1 MCGLRGVRDCVSN
14 GSPSFEV
21 IRSYSSARLA
31 PGYRAWLPIDL
42 PRPGFCDGTLTV
54 DLELE
59 QVRAIVRDLDSA
71 LDPVGFARL
80 HGGVSDVYR
89 IDFAGA
95 ENPLV
100 LKIYADEPAWIVAKE
115 ALVAGWIGERAG
127 IPTPRWLRVVERRT
141 CIPFRFALTTWLPGV
156 TVRSLIGVPGID
168 AAYRQMGE
176 LLRRLHAI
184 PMTAYGYI
192 VADGIRRP
200 QPTND
205 EYMRSAFNQVFRQF
219 REQGGE
225 ETLTRRLEGAA
236 QSRFDLLQ
244 YSAGPV
250 FCHDDLQQGNVL
262 AEHGRNGSLQLTGLI
277 DFGNAR
283 AADALFDLAKALFC
297 CAHEDPRSRQPVLAG
312 YGEIN
317 HPDPEEALWLY
328 TLFHR
333 VVMWCGLTR
342 SGDTSDGPA
351 GLLRDLDE
359 MSR

>member
-1 MCGLRGVRDCVSN
+1 MRAVS
-14 GSPSFEV
+14 
-21 IRSYSSARLA
+21 A
-31 PGYRAWLPIDL
+31 
-42 PRPGFCDGTLTV
+42 
-54 DLELE
+54 
-59 QVRAIVRDLDSA
+59 
-71 LDPVGFARL
+71 
-80 HGGVSDVYR
+80 
-89 IDFAGA
+89 
-95 ENPLV
+95 
-100 LKIYADEPAWIVAKE
+100 
-115 ALVAGWIGERAG
+115 
-127 IPTPRWLRVVERRT
+127 
-141 CIPFRFALTTWLPGV
+141 
-156 TVRSLIGVPGID
+156 ID

-205 EYMRSAFNQVFRQF
+205 EYMRSAFNQAFWQF
-219 REQGGE
+219 REQAGE
-225 ETLTRRLEGAA
+225 ETLTRRLEEKA

-244 YSAGPV
+244 CSAGPV
-250 FCHDDLQQGNVL
+250 LCHDDLQQGNLL
-262 AEHGRNGSLQLTGLI
+262 AEYGTNGSLQLTGLI

-283 AADALFDLAKALFC
+283 AGDALFDLAKALFC
-297 CAHEDPRSRQPVLAG
+297 CAHEDPRSRGPVLAG

-328 TLFHR
+328 ALFHR

-342 SGDTSDGPA
+342 GGDTSDGPA

>member
-1 MCGLRGVRDCVSN
+1 MAPDRQERGY
-14 GSPSFEV
+14 GM
-21 IRSYSSARLA
+21 AR
-31 PGYRAWLPIDL
+31 II
-42 PRPGFCDGTLTV
+42 V

-59 QVRAIVRDLDSA
+59 QVRAIVRDLDRT

-80 HGGVSDVYR
+80 RGGTSEVYR
-89 IDFAGA
+89 IDLARS
-95 ENPLV
+95 ENKLV
-100 LKIYADEPAWIVAKE
+100 LKIYDDEPAWIVAKE

-127 IPTPRWLRVVERRT
+127 VPIPRWLRVDERRT
-141 CIPFRFALTTWLPGV
+141 CVPFRFALTTWLPGV
-156 TVRSLIGVPGID
+156 TVRSLIGAPGIE

-200 QPTND
+200 YPTND
-205 EYMRSAFNQVFRQF
+205 EYMRSAFNQAFRQF
-219 REQGGE
+219 REQAGE
-225 ETLTRRLEGAA
+225 GTLARRLEEKA
-236 QSRFDLLQ
+236 QSRFGLLQ

-262 AEHGRNGSLQLTGLI
+262 AADGRNGNLRLTGLI

-283 AADALFDLAKALFC
+283 AGDALFDLAKTLFC
-297 CAHEDPRSRQPVLAG
+297 CTHEDPRSREPLLDG
-312 YGEIN
+312 YGDIN

-328 TLFHR
+328 TLFHGL
-333 VVMWCGLTR
+333 VMWCGLTR
-342 SGDTSDGPA
+342 RGDTSDGPA

>member
-1 MCGLRGVRDCVSN
+1 M
-14 GSPSFEV
+14 
-21 IRSYSSARLA
+21 AR
-31 PGYRAWLPIDL
+31 
-42 PRPGFCDGTLTV
+42 LTV

-59 QVRAIVRDLDSA
+59 QVRAIVRDLDST

-89 IDFAGA
+89 IELAGA
-95 ENPLV
+95 EKPLV
-100 LKIYADEPAWIVAKE
+100 LKVYGDEPAWIVAKE

-127 IPTPRWLRVVERRT
+127 IPIPRWLRVDERRT
-141 CIPFRFALTTWLPGV
+141 CIPFRFALTTWLPGA
-156 TVRSLIGVPGID
+156 TVRSLIGVPGFD
-168 AAYRQMGE
+168 AVCRQMGE

-205 EYMRSAFNQVFRQF
+205 EYMRSAFNQAFRQF
-219 REQGGE
+219 REQTGE
-225 ETLTRRLEGAA
+225 EALTRRLEEKA

-250 FCHDDLQQGNVL
+250 LCHDDLQQGNVL
-262 AEHGRNGSLQLTGLI
+262 AEYGTNGSLQLTGLI

-283 AADALFDLAKALFC
+283 AGDALFDLAKALFC
-297 CAHEDPRSRQPVLAG
+297 CAHEDPRSREPVLAG

-342 SGDTSDGPA
+342 RGDTSDGPA

>member
-1 MCGLRGVRDCVSN
+1 M
-14 GSPSFEV
+14 
-21 IRSYSSARLA
+21 ARL
-31 PGYRAWLPIDL
+31 
-42 PRPGFCDGTLTV
+42 TV
-54 DLELE
+54 NLELE
-59 QVRAIVRDLDSA
+59 QVRAIVRDLDST

-80 HGGVSDVYR
+80 HGGMGGDVYR
-89 IDFAGA
+89 INLAGA
-95 ENPLV
+95 ENPLI
-100 LKIYADEPAWIVAKE
+100 LKIYGDEPAWIVAKE
-115 ALVAGWIGERAG
+115 ALVADWIGEQAG
-127 IPTPRWLRVVERRT
+127 IPIPRWLRVDERRT

-156 TVRSLIGVPGID
+156 MVRSLIGAPGID
-168 AAYRQMGE
+168 SAYRQMGA

-184 PMTAYGYI
+184 RMTAYGYI
-192 VADGIRRP
+192 VADGIWRP

-205 EYMRSAFNQVFRQF
+205 EYMRSAFNQAFRQF

-225 ETLTRRLEGAA
+225 ETLTRRLEENV
-236 QSRFDLLQ
+236 QSRFHLLQ

-262 AEHGRNGSLQLTGLI
+262 TEYCKNGSLQLTGLI

-283 AADALFDLAKALFC
+283 AGDALFDLAKALFC
-297 CAHEDPRSRQPVLAG
+297 CAHEDPRSREPLLAG

-317 HPDPEEALWLY
+317 HPDPEGALWLY

-333 VVMWCGLTR
+333 VSMWCHLTR
-342 SGDTSDGPA
+342 HGDTSDGHA

>member
-1 MCGLRGVRDCVSN
+1 M
-14 GSPSFEV
+14 
-21 IRSYSSARLA
+21 AR
-31 PGYRAWLPIDL
+31 
-42 PRPGFCDGTLTV
+42 LTV

-115 ALVAGWIGERAG
+115 ALVAGWIGERAS
-127 IPTPRWLRVVERRT
+127 IPTPRWLRVDERRT

>member
-1 MCGLRGVRDCVSN
+1 M
-14 GSPSFEV
+14 
-21 IRSYSSARLA
+21 AH
-31 PGYRAWLPIDL
+31 
-42 PRPGFCDGTLTV
+42 LTV

-59 QVRAIVRDLDSA
+59 QIRPIIRDLDST
-71 LDPVGFARL
+71 LDPVSFARL
-80 HGGVSDVYR
+80 HGGVGAVYR
-89 IDFAGA
+89 IDLAGTG
-95 ENPLV
+95 NPLV
-100 LKIYADEPAWIVAKE
+100 LKIYGDEPAWVVAKE

-127 IPTPRWLRVVERRT
+127 IPIPRWLRVDERRT

-156 TVRSLIGVPGID
+156 TLRSLIGAVGID
-168 AAYRQMGE
+168 AAYRQMGA
-176 LLRRLHAI
+176 LLRHLHAI

-192 VADGIRRP
+192 VADGIQRP

-205 EYMRSAFNQVFRQF
+205 EYMRSAFSRAFRQF
-219 REQGGE
+219 RERGGKE
-225 ETLTRRLEGAA
+225 ILTRRLEEKA

-250 FCHDDLQQGNVL
+250 LCHDDLQQGNVL
-262 AEHGRNGSLQLTGLI
+262 AEFGINGSLQLTGLV

-283 AADALFDLAKALFC
+283 AGDALFDLAKALFC
-297 CAHEDPRSRQPVLAG
+297 CAHEDPRSPEPLLAG

-317 HPDPEEALWLY
+317 HPAPDEALWLY

-333 VVMWCGLTR
+333 VSMWCWLTR
-342 SGDTSDGPA
+342 DGDTSGPA